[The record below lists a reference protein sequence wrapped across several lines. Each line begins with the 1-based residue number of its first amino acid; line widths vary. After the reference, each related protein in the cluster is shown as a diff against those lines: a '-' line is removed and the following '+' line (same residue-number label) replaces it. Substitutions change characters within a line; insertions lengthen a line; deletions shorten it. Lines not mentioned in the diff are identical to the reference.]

1 MEYKGIFDTHA
12 HYDDARFDEDR
23 DAVLGALPGHGV
35 SLVMDPA
42 CSLDSIG
49 ASIALAEKYDFV
61 WSAAGV
67 HPEAAVEDAHG
78 DWLGQVEAACAH
90 PKVGAIGEI
99 GLDYHYDIPKELQK
113 RVFEEQIKL
122 SLGLGLPIIVHDRE
136 AHGDTME
143 LLEKYRPKGIM
154 HCYSGSAEMVKEL
167 VKIGFYIGFTG
178 SVTFK
183 NASKLLL
190 AAKEVPQ
197 DRLLLETDCPYMA
210 PVPYRG
216 QRCDSTM
223 IAATAERLAELR
235 ATDAQ
240 SLIDAARENG
250 RRIYNMDAEVEI

>member
-1 MEYKGIFDTHA
+1 MEYTGIFDTHA

-42 CSLDSIG
+42 CSLDSID
-49 ASIALAEKYDFV
+49 ASIGLSNRYGFV
-61 WSAAGV
+61 YSAAGV
-67 HPEAAVEDAHG
+67 HPEAAEEDAHG
-78 DWLGQVEAACAH
+78 DWIKKVETACSNR
-90 PKVGAIGEI
+90 KVRAVGEI

-113 RVFEEQIKL
+113 MVFEEQIKL
-122 SLGLGLPIIVHDRE
+122 SLDVDLPVIVHDRE

-167 VKIGFYIGFTG
+167 VKLGFYIGFTG

-190 AAKEVPQ
+190 AAEAVPE

-223 IAATAERLAELR
+223 ITATAQRLAEIR
-235 ATDAQ
+235 GTDAQ
-240 SLIDAARENG
+240 SIIDDARRNG
-250 RRIYNMDAEVEI
+250 CRVYGIETGERE